1 MNRVEE
7 PDYLAAKAFWRA
19 ACLFLE
25 RQPITANLAVLSQ
38 KKQLMKDSFADP
50 SFSEAPL
57 AGNLL
62 VASSLVTDSI
72 YAHGVCL
79 IVHQD
84 DQHVIGVMLNRPLQP
99 HPAMTLKIAAT
110 QAGKKPKNRLG
121 KLLDQPNVPPENDPP
136 SGGMIHPLEHLK
148 SNLIHF
154 GGPLSGPVV
163 ALHRDKHL
171 AEAEPGH
178 GIYMAATKGH
188 LEELLQQPATDCRLI
203 VGHLGWSREQFDSE
217 VEAGIWHSIPATAET
232 VFSSSGEMWP
242 RLIRRATARSMAR
255 WIGTPDVIGAA
266 ELN

>member
-1 MNRVEE
+1 MT
-7 PDYLAAKAFWRA
+7 DLLA
-19 ACLFLE
+19 E
-25 RQPITANLAVLSQ
+25 S
-38 KKQLMKDSFADP
+38 

-62 VASSLVTDSI
+62 VASSLVTHSI

-99 HPAMTLKIAAT
+99 HPAMLLKLGAT
-110 QAGKKPKNRLG
+110 
-121 KLLDQPNVPPENDPP
+121 P
-136 SGGMIHPLEHLK
+136 SGPTHPHRLKNAPAQGDKSHPLLNLAA
-148 SNLIHF
+148 NLIHF

-163 ALHRDKHL
+163 AIHRDKHL

-178 GIYMAATKGH
+178 GIYMAATKDH
-188 LEELLQQPATDCRLI
+188 LEELLLQTSSDCRLI
-203 VGHLGWSREQFDSE
+203 VGHVGWSREQLGAE
-217 VEAGIWHSIPATAET
+217 VRAGIWHSTPATAEA

-242 RLIRRATARSMAR
+242 RLIRRATSRSMAR
-255 WIGTPDVIGAA
+255 WIGTSDVIGAA

>member
-1 MNRVEE
+1 
-7 PDYLAAKAFWRA
+7 
-19 ACLFLE
+19 
-25 RQPITANLAVLSQ
+25 
-38 KKQLMKDSFADP
+38 MKDTFADQ

-84 DQHVIGVMLNRPLQP
+84 DKAVIGVMLNRPLQP
-99 HPAMTLKIAAT
+99 HPAMAIKVDAT
-110 QAGKKPKNRLG
+110 QGDTKPKNRLA
-121 KLLDQPNVPPENDPP
+121 KLLNQPSAPNGAEPNEPNVADEDGSA
-136 SGGMIHPLEHLK
+136 SGGMIHPLSQLK
-148 SNLIHF
+148 ANLIHF

-188 LEELLQQPATDCRLI
+188 LEELLQQQSSDCRLI
-203 VGHLGWSREQFDSE
+203 VGHLGWSRDEFDAE
-217 VEAGIWHSIPATAET
+217 VEAGLWHSIPATAET

-242 RLIRRATARSMAR
+242 RLIRRATSRSMAR
-255 WIGTPDVIGAA
+255 WMGTPDVIGAA

>member
-1 MNRVEE
+1 
-7 PDYLAAKAFWRA
+7 
-19 ACLFLE
+19 
-25 RQPITANLAVLSQ
+25 
-38 KKQLMKDSFADP
+38 MKDSFADP
-50 SFSEAPL
+50 SFSKAPL

-72 YAHGVCL
+72 YSHGVCL

-99 HPAMTLKIAAT
+99 HPAMALKIAAA
-110 QAGKKPKNRLG
+110 QAGDKPKNRLCE
-121 KLLDQPNVPPENDPP
+121 LLDPTVEASKNDSP

-178 GIYMAATKGH
+178 GIYMAATKDH
-188 LEELLQQPATDCRLI
+188 LEELLQQQPSDCRLI
-203 VGHLGWSREQFDSE
+203 VGHLGWSREQFETE
-217 VEAGIWHSIPATAET
+217 VQAGIWHPIPATAEA

-242 RLIRRATARSMAR
+242 RLVRRATSRSMAR
-255 WIGTPDVIGAA
+255 WMGTPDVIGAA